1 MAPKK
6 KPAGGGPPRAARPRG
21 GASETNPLRSMER
34 MLSGMSG
41 MLGGGGRKASS
52 PASQAQQLVYDAWE
66 SPTPARRRAL
76 AHEALE
82 LWPDCADAY
91 VLLAAQEDD
100 LEARRALYEKGVA
113 AGERA
118 LGLDRFR
125 EDAGHFWAVLETR
138 PYMRAREGLAGCL
151 WQLGRREEAVAHYQG
166 LLRLNPGDNQGV
178 RYVLAGRLV
187 ELGQDEALARL
198 LQAYDDDATA
208 SWAYSRAL
216 LAFRREGASARA
228 NELLVEARKQN
239 PHVPALLLGRRRMP
253 RTLPEFFRLGE
264 QSEAI
269 AYVAEGRAAWECS
282 AGALDWLAAACGVDR
297 AKAAP
302 STVVEGMDVRGL
314 LTRDGEHLPESA
326 RRAVLGLGEA
336 AVPALVEVLRDEDLL
351 QTDSP
356 GDGWAPIHAARLL
369 GTLKAE
375 AAIPAMVEVLGGMEP
390 EAILFSELTYA
401 LSQLGPAVAPV
412 VLQALEQGQAEE
424 ELGLLEVLSRS
435 GVRSDAIFTRLVDLL
450 HEDADLGAMFLAD
463 YGDPRALPALV
474 EAFEAYVPTEGE
486 GVFIGQ
492 TLIDIE
498 DAIHELGGELTDA
511 QRKKLDAVV
520 GQRFHVLSKRLAHTP
535 ARREE
540 RPGRNAP
547 CWCGSGLKYKK
558 CHLAQDEGREP

>member
-1 MAPKK
+1 
-6 KPAGGGPPRAARPRG
+6 
-21 GASETNPLRSMER
+21 MER
-34 MLSGMSG
+34 MLAGMSG
-41 MLGGGGRKASS
+41 PPGGGGREASS
-52 PASQAQQLVYDAWE
+52 PASRAQQLVYDAWE
-66 SPTPARRRAL
+66 SDDPARRRDL

-100 LEARRALYEKGVA
+100 LEARRALYEQGVA

-118 LGLDRFR
+118 LGPDRFR

-151 WQLGRREEAVAHYQG
+151 WQLGRREEAVAHYQE
-166 LLRLNPGDNQGV
+166 LLRLNPEDHQGV
-178 RYVLAGRLV
+178 RYVLAGHLV
-187 ELGQDEALARL
+187 ELGQEEALARL
-198 LQAYDDDATA
+198 LQAYEGDGTA
-208 SWAYSRAL
+208 SWAYPRAL

-228 NELLVEARKQN
+228 NELLAEARKQN
-239 PHVPALLLGRRRMP
+239 PHVPDLLLGRRRMP

-282 AGALDWLAAACGVDR
+282 PGALDWLAAACGVDR

-314 LTRDGEHLPESA
+314 LTRGGELLPESA
-326 RRAVLGLGEA
+326 WRAVLNLGEA
-336 AVPALVEVLRDEDLL
+336 AVPALVEVLKDEELSL
-351 QTDSP
+351 TDSP

-375 AAIPAMVEVLGGMEP
+375 AAIPAMVEVLGKMKP
-390 EAILFSELTYA
+390 ETILYSELTYV

-412 VLQALEQGQAEE
+412 ALQALEEGRAEE

-435 GVRSDAIFTRLVDLL
+435 GVKSEAIFTRLVDLL
-450 HEDADLGAMFLAD
+450 HEDAALGAMFLAD
-463 YGDPRALPALV
+463 YGDPRALPVLIA
-474 EAFEAYVPTEGE
+474 AFDAYVPTDGE
-486 GVFIGQ
+486 GIFVGQ
-492 TLIDIE
+492 ALIDIE
-498 DAIHELGGELTDA
+498 DAIHELEGELTDA
-511 QRKKLDAVV
+511 QLKKLDAVV
-520 GQRFHVLSKRLAHTP
+520 GRRAHALAKRLAQLP
-535 ARREE
+535 ARRKE

-558 CHLAQDEGREP
+558 CHLAQDEGRE